1 MAVMYIFMI
10 SLICILFLMLLFYFF
25 EASKKIT
32 VLSAEVEVLKKN
44 SNAALNMSHTE
55 ILDALS
61 AELKARREAS
71 QKITGEVEA
80 DSLNTA
86 TENTI

>member
-1 MAVMYIFMI
+1 
-10 SLICILFLMLLFYFF
+10 MLLFYFF

-71 QKITGEVEA
+71 QKIAGESGV
-80 DSLNTA
+80 DSLNTIA
-86 TENTI
+86 ENTI

>member
-1 MAVMYIFMI
+1 MTVMYIFMI

-71 QKITGEVEA
+71 QKTAEA
-80 DSLNTA
+80 PEA
-86 TENTI
+86 